1 MRIKKPAPTI
11 LMKYNRLRK
20 EFLKHF
26 MMENWEAEKSMHR
39 NAWPKG
45 VVGKTGERIL
55 PLKDDYRAVG
65 KHFRNHVILQARP
78 AHQKTQKLI
87 NTLFTVWEDRPHHF
101 AELENEAT
109 KLEAQSLLND
119 LKV

>member
-1 MRIKKPAPTI
+1 MQDQSQVLLLNGNLIPNSVQKITLADGQVLTTRP
-11 LMKYNRLRK
+11 
-20 EFLKHF
+20 F
-26 MMENWEAEKSMHR
+26 SSS
-39 NAWPKG
+39 
-45 VVGKTGERIL
+45 
-55 PLKDDYRAVG
+55 
-65 KHFRNHVILQARP
+65 FRNHVILQARP